1 MALPRIQLLLA
12 HKVSAIGAIGV
23 VGILT
28 VGAIYLVGTS
38 IQNKYRAIA
47 EIEQAKFSRTNH
59 LYTNLL
65 ESRRA
70 EKDFLLRNDM
80 KYATRVAEIG
90 KIIET
95 DLEVLAKSGSGADT
109 EAKKF
114 ADVRDGYRRYLGHFN
129 AVTETKKKLGLDEN
143 SGLEGTLRKSV
154 HEIETKLNAFDEPRL
169 LATMLMMRRHE
180 KDFMLRRSVKYG
192 DDMKKRG
199 TEFLASLEKTDI
211 PAADRADIKQK
222 LANYHRD
229 FFAWMDAAVVLTN
242 EQKLT
247 SDSYAVIEPV
257 IEELK
262 KIITDR
268 TQEATAAN
276 ERAQADT
283 TMVMQIAIGVV
294 AVSVLGLAIWIG
306 RGVSRPITSMAGVM
320 GELARGNMEIDIPDT
335 GRGDEIG
342 SMAKAVLVFKEA
354 GQERLRLEKISAEQ
368 RKETEEQR
376 RQAEL
381 QREQADE
388 QRRQADEERRKN
400 AEAQAK
406 AAEEQVKAAEAQLK
420 AAEEQA
426 RAMKSLADGL
436 ADLSNGNLAV
446 RLDDGFSTTYRQIKD
461 DFNMA
466 AGRLQETVSAIV
478 AATREVAAASVEIST
493 STTDLSQRTEEQ
505 AAGLQQTS
513 ASMEQISATVK
524 KNADNARH
532 ANELTGGTRQIA
544 DRSGAVVA
552 NAVDAMSRIE
562 ESSRKIAD
570 IISVIDEIA
579 RQTNLLAL
587 NAAVEA
593 ARAGDAGRGFA
604 VVASEV
610 RSLAQRSSQAA
621 KDIKDLIT
629 SSSGEV
635 KEGVELVN
643 QTGASL
649 QGIVKSIRE
658 VSEIVA
664 DIANASAEQST
675 GLEQINKAL
684 TQMDE
689 LTQQNS
695 ALVEQNAATA
705 KTLQEQSAEMSDR
718 IGFFRVGDTAGAVAR
733 AA

>member
-1 MALPRIQLLLA
+1 MAFPRIQLLLT
-12 HKVSAIGAIGV
+12 HKVAAIGAIGV
-23 VGILT
+23 IGILII
-28 VGAIYLVGTS
+28 GGIYLVGTS
-38 IQNKYRAIA
+38 VQSTYRNVA
-47 EIEQAKFSRTNH
+47 ETAQAKFARTNH

-65 ESRRA
+65 ESRRS

-80 KYATRVAEIG
+80 KYAGRVIEVG
-90 KIIET
+90 KAIEA
-95 DLEVLAKSGSGADT
+95 DLESLAKGTDA
-109 EAKKF
+109 EAQKF
-114 ADVRDGYRRYLGHFN
+114 TAVRDGYRKYLAHFN
-129 AVTETKKKLGLDEN
+129 AVVETKRKLGLDEN

-154 HEIETKLNAFDEPRL
+154 HAIETKLKDFDEPRL

-180 KDFMLRRSVKYG
+180 KDFMLRRTVRYG
-192 DDMKKRG
+192 EDMKKRG
-199 TEFLASLEKTDI
+199 TEFVAGLDKTEI
-211 PAADRADIKQK
+211 PAADKADIKEK

-229 FFAWMDAAVVLTN
+229 FFAWMDTAVVLTK

-247 SDSYAVIEPV
+247 SDSYAAIEPL

-262 KIITDR
+262 KTIMQR
-268 TQEATAAN
+268 SNEATAAD
-276 ERAQADT
+276 EQSRADT
-283 TMVMQIAIGVV
+283 TMQMQIAIGVV
-294 AVSVLGLAIWIG
+294 AFLVLGLAMWIG
-306 RGVSRPITSMAGVM
+306 RAVSRPITSIAGVM
-320 GELARGNMEIDIPDT
+320 EELARGNMEIAVPDT
-335 GRGDEIG
+335 ERGDEIG
-342 SMAKAVLVFKEA
+342 QMAKAVLVFKEA
-354 GQERLRLEKISAEQ
+354 GLERLRLEQISAEQ
-368 RKETEEQR
+368 RKEADEQR

-388 QRRQADEERRKN
+388 QRRQTEEERRKN

-406 AAEEQVKAAEAQLK
+406 AAEEQVKAAEAQIK
-420 AAEEQA
+420 AAEAQA
-426 RAMKSLADGL
+426 GAVKALAEGL
-436 ADLSNGNLAV
+436 ARLSNGDLAV
-446 RLDDGFSTTYRQIKD
+446 RLDEGFIDTYRQIKD

-478 AATREVAAASVEIST
+478 AATQEVAAASVEISG

-513 ASMEQISATVK
+513 ASMEQIASTVK
-524 KNADNARH
+524 KNAENARH
-532 ANELTGGTRQIA
+532 ANNLTTGTREIA
-544 DRSGAVVA
+544 DRSGSVVA

-629 SSSGEV
+629 SSSTQV
-635 KEGVELVN
+635 KDGVDLVN
-643 QTGASL
+643 RTGSSL
-649 QGIVKSIRE
+649 QEIVKSIRE
-658 VSEIVA
+658 VADLVA
-664 DIANASAEQST
+664 DIATASAEQAT

-695 ALVEQNAATA
+695 ALVEENAATA
-705 KTLQEQSAEMSDR
+705 KTLEQQSAVMADR
-718 IGFFRVGDTAGAVAR
+718 IGFFRVEDAPEPVSR